1 MFADKSTSLKG
12 GTKKKELEKN
22 VLDGLYALVHAGPFH
37 HVYDN
42 MHINFNE
49 DNK

>member
-1 MFADKSTSLKG
+1 MFSDKSTSLKG
-12 GTKKKELEKN
+12 GKKKLELEKK
-22 VLDGLYALVHAGPFH
+22 LYALVHAGPFH

-42 MHINFNE
+42 MHNNFNE